1 MSELFGAD
9 FLSITDD
16 DGNDFE
22 LEVLGRVEYAGTEYL
37 IVTLADPKSEDE
49 ELDVSILKVVVEDGG
64 EILCTIEDD
73 AELET
78 VYELFLDSEE
88 GEDGEP
94 DEE

>member
-1 MSELFGAD
+1 M
-9 FLSITDD
+9 
-16 DGNDFE
+16 
-22 LEVLGRVEYAGTEYL
+22 
-37 IVTLADPKSEDE
+37 
-49 ELDVSILKVVVEDGG
+49 SILKVVVEDGE